1 MALPVLV
8 QDLRKRYGAVE
19 AVRGVSFT
27 VTPGEIFGLLGPNG
41 AGKTT
46 TVECMVGLR
55 EADAGTIEIGGVDV
69 RRQPAEA
76 RQRLGVALQ
85 STALPDQ
92 ITPREALR
100 MFGAFYRDPLSPD
113 ALLQRFGLEEKA
125 DAAYATLSGGQ
136 RQKLALALA
145 FLNRPFV
152 VLLDEPT
159 TGLDVHARHELHA
172 EIRRLRDDGC
182 AVVLTTHQL
191 PEAEALCDRVAIIDR
206 GTIVAVGAPGSLLA
220 GAEAARAVTLR
231 ANRAVPTD
239 LLAGLAEINS
249 LQIAGERLAFRV
261 RDVTRVVPE
270 VMRRMAAAGLEV
282 RELEVRESS
291 LEEAFLRL
299 TRDTEA
305 RS

>member
-1 MALPVLV
+1 MSTPVV
-8 QDLRKRYGAVE
+8 VRDLRKRYGAIE
-19 AVRGVSFT
+19 AVRGVNFT
-27 VTPGEIFGLLGPNG
+27 VEAGEIFGLLGPNG
-41 AGKTT
+41 AGKTS

-69 RRQPAEA
+69 RHQPGEA

-85 STALPDQ
+85 STALQDQ

-100 MFGAFYRDPLSPD
+100 LFGAFYRDPLAPA
-113 ALLQRFGLEEKA
+113 ALLNRFGLEEKA

-145 FLNRPFV
+145 FVNRPVV

-159 TGLDVHARHELHA
+159 TGLDVRARQELHA
-172 EIRRLRDDGC
+172 EIRRLRDEGC

-191 PEAEALCDRVAIIDR
+191 AEAEALCDRVAIIDR

-220 GAEAARAVTLR
+220 GVDAARAVTLR
-231 ANRAVPTD
+231 TNRALPAD
-239 LLAGLAEINS
+239 LLAGLAEVVS
-249 LQIAGERLAFRV
+249 PQIAGERLAFRV

-270 VMRRMAAAGLEV
+270 VMRRIAAAGLEV

-291 LEEAFLRL
+291 LEETFLRL
-299 TRDTEA
+299 TRDPEA
-305 RS
+305 QP